1 MTDERDERDERFEA
15 VMRDAKKTFRT
26 PPVPDFDAMW
36 NSIEAAHFGGATGTT
51 HLRERPRTSRWPAM
65 QWLAI
70 AATLVVG
77 VGIGRLSA
85 RFDHTAP
92 TAQPVITA
100 ALPADAATRPDSGMA
115 RPYELETSQYLG
127 QTAALLVS
135 LPAEGRT
142 SDPRFAEH
150 ASDLLTR
157 TRLLMDSPAAND
169 PSMRSLL
176 DDLELVLMQVVR
188 LQGNGSRTELD
199 LINRALEQR
208 DVIPRLRLAA
218 ADISAN

>member
-1 MTDERDERDERFEA
+1 MTDERFEEL
-15 VMRDAKKTFRT
+15 MRDAKKTYRT
-26 PPVPDFDAMW
+26 PPNADFDSMW
-36 NSIEAAHFGGATGTT
+36 KSIEGAYFGGAMGQTQAHHT
-51 HLRERPRTSRWPAM
+51 ERPRGLQHSAMRWVG
-65 QWLAI
+65 I

-77 VGIGRLSA
+77 IGIGRMSL
-85 RFDHTAP
+85 RLDHAAP
-92 TAQPVITA
+92 TQPAVTNVAVVQPEAQKPDTA
-100 ALPADAATRPDSGMA
+100 MA

-135 LPAEGRT
+135 LPTEAKT
-142 SDPRFAEH
+142 PDAQFA
-150 ASDLLTR
+150 ARAADLLTR
-157 TRLLMDSPAAND
+157 TRLLMDSPAASN

-188 LQGNGSRTELD
+188 LQGSSNKTDLE

-208 DVIPRLRLAA
+208 DVIPRLRTAA

>member
-1 MTDERDERDERFEA
+1 MTDERFEEL
-15 VMRDAKKTFRT
+15 MRDAKKTYRT
-26 PPVPDFDAMW
+26 PPTADFDSMW
-36 NSIEAAHFGGATGTT
+36 KSIEGAYFGGAMGQSPT
-51 HLRERPRTSRWPAM
+51 HHNERPRGLQHSAMRWVG
-65 QWLAI
+65 I

-77 VGIGRLSA
+77 IGIGRMSL
-85 RFDHTAP
+85 RLDHVAP
-92 TAQPVITA
+92 TQPTVTNVAVVQPDAPKSDTA
-100 ALPADAATRPDSGMA
+100 MA

-135 LPAEGRT
+135 LPTEVKTPDAQ
-142 SDPRFAEH
+142 FAAR

-157 TRLLMDSPAAND
+157 TRLLMDSPAASN

-188 LQGNGSRTELD
+188 LQSSSNRTDLE

-208 DVIPRLRLAA
+208 DVIPRLRTAA

>member
-1 MTDERDERDERFEA
+1 MTDDRFEDL
-15 VMRDAKKTFRT
+15 MRDAKKTYRS
-26 PPVPDFDAMW
+26 PPNPDFDAMW
-36 NSIEAAHFGGATGTT
+36 ESIEAAHFGGAIGTT
-51 HLRERPRTSRWPAM
+51 HLRQRSRSVRLPAA
-65 QWLAI
+65 QWLGI

-77 VGIGRLSA
+77 IGIGRLSL
-85 RFDHTAP
+85 RLDHAAP
-92 TAQPVITA
+92 AAPAVVAFAPVA
-100 ALPADAATRPDSGMA
+100 ERVDASLA

-135 LPAEGRT
+135 LPADGSRT
-142 SDPRFAEH
+142 DPQFEAR

-157 TRLLMDSPAAND
+157 TRLLIDSPAAND

-188 LQGNGSRTELD
+188 LQGSENRTDLD
-199 LINRALEQR
+199 LIHRALEQR
-208 DVIPRLRLAA
+208 DVISRLRLAA

>member
-1 MTDERDERDERFEA
+1 MTDERFDEL
-15 VMRDAKKTFRT
+15 MRDAKKTYRT
-26 PPVPDFDAMW
+26 PPNADFDAMW
-36 NSIEAAHFGGATGTT
+36 KSIEGAYFGGAMGQT
-51 HLRERPRTSRWPAM
+51 HASERPRGLRHSAV
-65 QWLAI
+65 QWIGI

-77 VGIGRLSA
+77 IGIGRMSLGL
-85 RFDHTAP
+85 DHVTPAA
-92 TAQPVITA
+92 TPVVTTTA
-100 ALPADAATRPDSGMA
+100 AVTATPKQDTSMA

-135 LPAEGRT
+135 LPTEAKQP
-142 SDPRFAEH
+142 DAQFA
-150 ASDLLTR
+150 ARAADLLTR
-157 TRLLMDSPAAND
+157 TRLLMDSPAASN

-188 LQGNGSRTELD
+188 LQGNGSRTDLD

-208 DVIPRLRLAA
+208 DVIPRLRTAA

>member
-1 MTDERDERDERFEA
+1 MTDERFEDL
-15 VMRDAKKTFRT
+15 MRDAKKTYRT
-26 PPVPDFDAMW
+26 PPNADFDAMW
-36 NSIEAAHFGGATGTT
+36 DSIEAAHFGGVTRG
-51 HLRERPRTSRWPAM
+51 RPSERPRGMRWPGM
-65 QWLAI
+65 QWVGI

-77 VGIGRLSA
+77 IGIGRLSLHLDHAAPAVTKVASVDTVA
-85 RFDHTAP
+85 RVKVDTA
-92 TAQPVITA
+92 
-100 ALPADAATRPDSGMA
+100 MA
-115 RPYELETSQYLG
+115 RPYEIETSQYLG

-135 LPAEGRT
+135 LPTDARRT
-142 SDPRFAEH
+142 DPQFAER
-150 ASDLLTR
+150 AADLLTR

-188 LQGNGSRTELD
+188 LQAGGSRTELE

-208 DVIPRLRLAA
+208 DVIPRLRVAA

>member
-1 MTDERDERDERFEA
+1 MSDERFEEL
-15 VMRDAKKTFRT
+15 MHDAKKTYR
-26 PPVPDFDAMW
+26 PPPNPNFDAMW
-36 NSIEAAHFGGATGTT
+36 ESIEAAHFGGAIGTT
-51 HLRERPRTSRWPAM
+51 HLRERPRGARMPAA
-65 QWLAI
+65 QWIGI

-77 VGIGRLSA
+77 IGIGRLSL
-85 RFDHTAP
+85 RLDHAAP
-92 TAQPVITA
+92 AAPAAVASVPVAERT
-100 ALPADAATRPDSGMA
+100 DASLA
-115 RPYELETSQYLG
+115 RPYEVETSQYLG
-127 QTAALLVS
+127 QTAALLAS
-135 LPAEGRT
+135 LPSEGRKA
-142 SDPRFAEH
+142 DAQFASR

-188 LQGNGSRTELD
+188 LQGSENRTDLD
-199 LINRALEQR
+199 LIHRALEQR

>member
-1 MTDERDERDERFEA
+1 MTDERFDEL
-15 VMRDAKKTFRT
+15 MRDAKKSYRT
-26 PPVPDFDAMW
+26 PPSADFDAMW
-36 NSIEAAHFGGATGTT
+36 RSIEAAHFDGAIGTT
-51 HLRERPRTSRWPAM
+51 RLMEAPRLTRWRGM
-65 QWLAI
+65 QWIGI

-77 VGIGRLSA
+77 IGIGRLSL
-85 RFDHTAP
+85 RFEHAAP
-92 TAQPVITA
+92 VPPTVAAVQAAPVA
-100 ALPADAATRPDSGMA
+100 KPDTTIG
-115 RPYELETSQYLG
+115 RPYELEASQYLG

-135 LPAEGRT
+135 LPTEARRA
-142 SDPRFAEH
+142 DPQFAAR

-169 PSMRSLL
+169 PSMRALL

-188 LQGNGSRTELD
+188 LQGGGSRTELD

-208 DVIPRLRLAA
+208 DVIPRLRTAA

>member
-1 MTDERDERDERFEA
+1 MSDERFEEL
-15 VMRDAKKTFRT
+15 MRDAKKTYRS
-26 PPVPDFDAMW
+26 PPNADFDAMW
-36 NSIEAAHFGGATGTT
+36 SSIEAAHFGGAVGTT
-51 HLRERPRTSRWPAM
+51 HLRKRPRSARMPAVRWIG
-65 QWLAI
+65 I

-77 VGIGRLSA
+77 IGIGRLSL
-85 RFDHTAP
+85 RLDHAAPAGPTVTAS
-92 TAQPVITA
+92 
-100 ALPADAATRPDSGMA
+100 ADKSVAERIDANLA
-115 RPYELETSQYLG
+115 RPYEVETSQYLG
-127 QTAALLVS
+127 QTAALLAS
-135 LPAEGRT
+135 LPSEGRKA
-142 SDPRFAEH
+142 DAQFEAR

-188 LQGNGSRTELD
+188 LQGSENRTDLD
-199 LINRALEQR
+199 LIHRALEQR

>member
-1 MTDERDERDERFEA
+1 
-15 VMRDAKKTFRT
+15 
-26 PPVPDFDAMW
+26 MW
-36 NSIEAAHFGGATGTT
+36 KSIEGAYFGGAMGQT
-51 HLRERPRTSRWPAM
+51 HVTERPRGLQHSAVRWM
-65 QWLAI
+65 GI

-77 VGIGRLSA
+77 IGIGRMSL
-85 RFDHTAP
+85 RLDHATQTKPPVTSVAQVEQAPKPDTA
-92 TAQPVITA
+92 
-100 ALPADAATRPDSGMA
+100 MA

-135 LPAEGRT
+135 LPTEAKT
-142 SDPRFAEH
+142 PDAQFA
-150 ASDLLTR
+150 ARAADLLTR
-157 TRLLMDSPAAND
+157 TRLLMDSPAASN

-188 LQGNGSRTELD
+188 LQGSSNRTDLE

-208 DVIPRLRLAA
+208 DVIPRLRTAA

>member
-1 MTDERDERDERFEA
+1 MTDERFDEL
-15 VMRDAKKTFRT
+15 MRDAKKTYRT
-26 PPVPDFDAMW
+26 PPNADFDAMW
-36 NSIEAAHFGGATGTT
+36 KSIEGAYFGGAMGPT
-51 HLRERPRTSRWPAM
+51 HASERPRGLRHSAV
-65 QWLAI
+65 QWMGI

-77 VGIGRLSA
+77 ISIGRMSSRL
-85 RFDHTAP
+85 DHSTTVAV
-92 TAQPVITA
+92 PVTV
-100 ALPADAATRPDSGMA
+100 ADATPPQAPKQDASMA

-135 LPAEGRT
+135 LPTEAKQP
-142 SDPRFAEH
+142 DAQFA
-150 ASDLLTR
+150 ARAADLLTR
-157 TRLLMDSPAAND
+157 TRLLMDSPAASS

-188 LQGNGSRTELD
+188 LQGNGNRTDLD

-208 DVIPRLRLAA
+208 DVIPRLRTAA

>member
-1 MTDERDERDERFEA
+1 MTDDRFEDL
-15 VMRDAKKTFRT
+15 MRDAKKTYRS
-26 PPVPDFDAMW
+26 PPNPDFDAMW
-36 NSIEAAHFGGATGTT
+36 ESIEAAHFGGAIGTT
-51 HLRERPRTSRWPAM
+51 HLRQRSRSVRLPAA
-65 QWLAI
+65 QWIGI

-77 VGIGRLSA
+77 IGIGRLSL
-85 RFDHTAP
+85 RLDHTAP
-92 TAQPVITA
+92 AAPAVVAFAPVA
-100 ALPADAATRPDSGMA
+100 ERVDASLA

-135 LPAEGRT
+135 LPTDGSKT
-142 SDPRFAEH
+142 DPQFEAR

-157 TRLLMDSPAAND
+157 TRLLIDSPAAND

-188 LQGNGSRTELD
+188 LQGSENRTDLD
-199 LINRALEQR
+199 LIHRALEQR

>member
-1 MTDERDERDERFEA
+1 MSDERFEEL
-15 VMRDAKKTFRT
+15 MRDAKKTYRT
-26 PPVPDFDAMW
+26 PPDADFDAMW
-36 NSIEAAHFGGATGTT
+36 HSIEAAHFGGASGTT
-51 HLRERPRTSRWPAM
+51 HAPHAKRPGASRIPAV
-65 QWLAI
+65 QWMGI

-77 VGIGRLSA
+77 IGLGRLSL
-85 RFDHTAP
+85 RLDHAAP
-92 TAQPVITA
+92 SSAPATVAAQEKTVVHS
-100 ALPADAATRPDSGMA
+100 DSGLA

-135 LPAEGRT
+135 LPTAGST
-142 SDPRFAEH
+142 ADPQFTARA
-150 ASDLLTR
+150 ADLLTR

-188 LQGNGSRTELD
+188 LQGNGSRMDLD

-208 DVIPRLRLAA
+208 DVIPRLRVAA